1 MSSHLI
7 ENGPTPAALPP
18 APAPRPAA
26 PAAAAPA
33 RAASPPP
40 ASHTWVWIVVLCV
53 LAAGAYAGWRLYSA
67 HKSTAATTQPAARP
81 TPVVA
86 VPAVKTDF
94 NVYLQ
99 ALGNV
104 APYNTVTV
112 RSRVDGQLME
122 VHFTEGQ
129 TVHAKDLL
137 FRIDPRPFQVQL
149 TQAQGQLGR
158 DEASLKNAQ
167 LDLQR
172 YLAAREAISQQ
183 QIDTAAAAV
192 AQFEGAIK
200 TDQGAIQSAQLQ
212 LSYCDIT
219 APIDGRIGLR
229 IVDMGNMVHASD
241 AAGLA
246 VITQVQPIAVM
257 FSLRQDDLP
266 AVLAKLNANDKPPVD
281 VYDRSFSTKLATGKL
296 ETVDN
301 EIDPTTGT
309 ARFKAAFAN
318 ENLALFPSQFVNVKM
333 LIDTRENAIAIPAK
347 AVQRGPNGTFVY
359 IVKDDH
365 TVEMRPVVTGI
376 TQEETTLITKGVDE
390 GDILVTDGVDKL
402 HDGSLV
408 QVRRPGEGD
417 EATTGPAAT
426 GPEGATSRSGRGNRG
441 GRRGAGAA
449 AARGDAAASPA
460 GGAARG
466 SQ

>member
-1 MSSHLI
+1 
-7 ENGPTPAALPP
+7 
-18 APAPRPAA
+18 
-26 PAAAAPA
+26 
-33 RAASPPP
+33 
-40 ASHTWVWIVVLCV
+40 VVLCV
-53 LAAGAYAGWRLYSA
+53 FVAGALGGWYLWNGHQSA
-67 HKSTAATTQPAARP
+67 NAAAAQPTQRP

-104 APYNTVTV
+104 APYNTVTI
-112 RSRVDGQLME
+112 RSRVDGQLLE

-129 TVHAKDLL
+129 TVHAGDPL
-137 FRIDPRPFQVQL
+137 FRIDPRAFEVQL
-149 TQAQGQLGR
+149 TQAQGQLAR

-212 LSYCDIT
+212 LSYCTIN
-219 APIDGRIGLR
+219 APITGRIGLR
-229 IVDMGNMVHASD
+229 LVDQGNMVHAND

-246 VITQVQPIAVM
+246 VITQIQPIAVL
-257 FSLRQDDLP
+257 FSLRQDELP
-266 AVLAKLNANDKPPVD
+266 SILAKLNAGDHPPVD
-281 VYDRSFSTKLATGKL
+281 VYDRSFDTKLATGKL

-318 ENLALFPSQFVNVKM
+318 DTFALFPSQFVNVKM
-333 LIDTRENAIAIPAK
+333 LIDTRRNAIAIPAA
-347 AVQRGPNGTFVY
+347 AVQRGPDGTFVY
-359 IVKDDH
+359 VVKEDH
-365 TVEMRPVVTGI
+365 TVEMRPVTTGI
-376 TQEETTLITKGVDE
+376 TQKETTLIAKGVNE
-390 GDILVTDGVDKL
+390 GDVVVTDGVDKL
-402 HDGSLV
+402 HDGS
-408 QVRRPGEGD
+408 QVVVRKPGESD
-417 EATTGPAAT
+417 TSASGPAAT
-426 GPEGATSRSGRGNRG
+426 GPEGAASRPARGNRG
-441 GRRGAGAA
+441 GRRGAAPAPGAP
-449 AARGDAAASPA
+449 RGDTAASPA
-460 GGAARG
+460 GGTARG